1 MFARG
6 LNMPLDYLSSFAVV
20 LRGIH
25 WKIGICQTDYNIH
38 SKLRIFPYSEVI
50 HGSTTKGK
58 QRLKKNDQ
66 LINLMLFPFFIFL
79 CSMFQT
85 MSQTSVINRSGTCY
99 FYLLFLVVHVLVC
112 AHAITLIKR
121 RRLGKNLSKTKQEHP
136 T

>member
-1 MFARG
+1 MFARV

-50 HGSTTKGK
+50 HGSTTFKLMKGK

-66 LINLMLFPFFIFL
+66 LINLMFFPFF
-79 CSMFQT
+79 
-85 MSQTSVINRSGTCY
+85 
-99 FYLLFLVVHVLVC
+99 LFLHFNVPDNVPDKCHKQKWHMLFLPAFSSGACTGVC
-112 AHAITLIKR
+112 PCDHTHHQ
-121 RRLGKNLSKTKQEHP
+121 TY
-136 T
+136 